1 MSIERKVRSDLP
13 FFLSLPFSNLGLG
26 PARTPGLSPLHEY
39 FAAGH
44 NNTRPLYFFS
54 SSLMNSRCLRLVRL
68 ACSPISAFA
77 VVCCLLVNACS
88 LPSARSADPGL
99 LHFASLLTGEFSSA
113 EQAKRD
119 TSYFNIHLSMS
130 RIWSDRSDG
139 VWLYVEQAMDARRDK
154 PYRQRVYQL
163 TRGAEGDFVSE
174 IYTIKNA
181 ADVIGLQNS
190 AAKKSLLTPNAIERK
205 EGCAVHMRPV
215 NDAYEGGTVG
225 SACPSD
231 LRGASYAT
239 TVITLKQ
246 GELVSWDRGF
256 DAKGN
261 QVWGAVNGGY
271 VFVKQ

>member
-1 MSIERKVRSDLP
+1 MNFLLQRPIFNAVGAIA
-13 FFLSLPFSNLGLG
+13 FFFCIFLSG
-26 PARTPGLSPLHEY
+26 
-39 FAAGH
+39 
-44 NNTRPLYFFS
+44 
-54 SSLMNSRCLRLVRL
+54 
-68 ACSPISAFA
+68 
-77 VVCCLLVNACS
+77 CS
-88 LPSARSADPGL
+88 LPSARSSDPGL
-99 LHFASLLTGEFSSA
+99 LHFASLLIGEFSSA

-130 RIWSDRSDG
+130 RIWNDRTDG

-163 TRGAEGDFVSE
+163 TRGSDGDFVSE

-190 AAKKSLLTPNAIERK
+190 AAKKSLLTPNAIEHK

-239 TVITLKQ
+239 TVITMKQ